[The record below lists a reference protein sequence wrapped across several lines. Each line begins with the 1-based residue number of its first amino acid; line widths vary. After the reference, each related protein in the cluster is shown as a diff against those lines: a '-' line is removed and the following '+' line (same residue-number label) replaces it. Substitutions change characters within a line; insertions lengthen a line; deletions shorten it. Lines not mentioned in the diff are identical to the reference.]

1 MNHEKQGSFS
11 PDLVLLEQKAR
22 VERYLASENIH
33 STQAVSR
40 LQVPTCPYQDER
52 SLGPNRRCFGLL
64 QPLPLNQRT
73 WEKTIMQQASGVLPS
88 LAAPPS
94 PHPPSRSWI

>member
-33 STQAVSR
+33 SPQAVSR
-40 LQVPTCPYQDER
+40 LQVDSTH
-52 SLGPNRRCFGLL
+52 L
-64 QPLPLNQRT
+64 PLPR
-73 WEKTIMQQASGVLPS
+73 
-88 LAAPPS
+88 
-94 PHPPSRSWI
+94 